1 MKIVV
6 KKSLSVV
13 FAIIMALSCF
23 ATAFAADT
31 VLNINCTTD
40 DANGIIY
47 VSIPMY
53 EECGNITLSITPS
66 TSKLTLIGDVNTD
79 GKATYVNAVAGTTYT
94 VTASSSVEKDGVTTT
109 YSGSN
114 TVTLKKSK
122 AAPTSITVDRTTN
135 SITVTGVNNN
145 TVTSSSG
152 LEFELTTKVTTKDES
167 GKDVKTDK
175 VVYKWGSTFT
185 FTGLDSG
192 TLYYVHAR
200 YAETKDYIA
209 SEERIQG
216 FRTLTES
223 THTVNPVILTN
234 VTKNTITVEAQE
246 NYRYSKDNGKSWQT
260 SNEFKNLTSGQTY
273 FITQKYVDPDGA
285 EVDSALAE
293 MVVVQT
299 NSLDVYTAKFADAKI
314 EGVSDGAK
322 VSADSAITI
331 KAPTVTRSSDDKNV
345 QWGDT
350 RYVANK
356 LYVNDDDKGT
366 FNNGSISVKLSSGT
380 QKIKVTYKQQIY
392 KNGWVDTG
400 AKEETKT
407 VTVTASTKVQKIFS
421 VITNQLPELIAKA
434 IKWLMEKGLSIII
447 FF

>member
-1 MKIVV
+1 MKNVV

-13 FAIIMALSCF
+13 FAIIMVLSCF
-23 ATAFAADT
+23 ATAFATDEK
-31 VLNINCTTD
+31 LDINCKTD

-53 EECGNITLSITPS
+53 KTYGNITLSITPN

-79 GKATYVNAVAGTTYT
+79 GTATYVNAVAGTTYT

-109 YSGSN
+109 YSGSAK
-114 TVTLKKSK
+114 VPLKKSK
-122 AAPTSITVDRTTN
+122 SAPASVNVDVTTDSIT
-135 SITVTGVNNN
+135 ITKVNGS
-145 TVTSSSG
+145 TSFTG
-152 LEFELTTKVTTKDES
+152 LEFKLTTKVTKDNVTTEEVV
-167 GKDVKTDK
+167 GKYD
-175 VVYKWGSTFT
+175 WGTT
-185 FTGLDSG
+185 TAFTGLESG
-192 TLYYVHAR
+192 TGYFVYAR
-200 YAETKDYIA
+200 YAASNDYIA
-209 SEERIQG
+209 SAEWSGRFYTQ
-216 FRTLTES
+216 TPS
-223 THTVNPVILTN
+223 THTVQPVVLKN
-234 VTKNTITVEAQE
+234 VTKNTITVEAYD
-246 NYRYSKDNGKSWQT
+246 NYKYSKDNGKNWQT
-260 SNEFKNLTSGQTY
+260 SNEFKGLTSGQTY
-273 FITQKYVDPDGA
+273 FITQKYVDPNGK
-285 EVDSALAE
+285 EVDSALAATT
-293 MVVVQT
+293 VVQT
-299 NSLDVYTAKFADAKI
+299 NSLDVYTAKIADAKI
-314 EGVSDGAK
+314 EGVSDGSK
-322 VSADSAITI
+322 VSADSSITI

-356 LYVNDDDKGT
+356 LYVNDADKGT

-407 VTVTASTKVQKIFS
+407 LTVTASTKAQDIFS